1 MAVQNLEADL
11 SIGNINLF
19 TCVNAEQEAHDDDK
33 FTKLYLGYNQL

>member
-19 TCVNAEQEAHDDDK
+19 TCVNAEQ
-33 FTKLYLGYNQL
+33 